1 VFESIKHIPVEEL
14 HPDDMV
20 KEVLSN
26 ALDSAKRQLLHQVEG
41 NSLGENRYV

>member
-1 VFESIKHIPVEEL
+1 L
-14 HPDDMV
+14 HPDDKV

-41 NSLGENRYV
+41 N